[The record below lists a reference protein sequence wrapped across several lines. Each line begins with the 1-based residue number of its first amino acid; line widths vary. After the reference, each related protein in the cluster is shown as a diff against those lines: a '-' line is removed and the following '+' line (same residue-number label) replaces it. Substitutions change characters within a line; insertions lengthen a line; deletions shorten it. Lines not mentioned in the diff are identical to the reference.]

1 MDAEERT
8 RMAHQSRIMYIENKG
23 GNASEPWWATTT
35 SPANLTGPG
44 RIGRVTFSKT
54 GRSLTY
60 RGKQFSKANDFKA
73 NYLCETGEWFWISG
87 PKRRGG
93 DALYPTNIPAQID
106 EDVREEYWTEIR
118 KQPERK
124 NETSTK

>member
-1 MDAEERT
+1 MQRNEPAWPINRGSCTSKT
-8 RMAHQSRIMYIENKG
+8 RVAMRVSLG
-23 GNASEPWWATTT
+23 GQRP
-35 SPANLTGPG
+35 SPENLTGPG

-54 GRSLTY
+54 ERSLTY
-60 RGKQFSKANDFKA
+60 LGKQFSKANDFKA
-73 NYLCETGEWFWISG
+73 NYHCETGERFWISG